1 MRKHR
6 RNILRTIGTAALCAA
21 FILPAAIPA
30 NASARANA
38 SIRENVSVRSNALV
52 RANASIRTEAGS
64 IQIQNLS
71 SRAEGLTRDG
81 RDLTRIQISVGD
93 GQETPVFRAGE
104 KAQLQ
109 ISVKNSGNTDAQNVR
124 IAPVIQNEA
133 DWPFELDKLNYGLE
147 LGTLEAGKQ
156 ADAVW
161 GADNDMLT
169 VKDEVTGKAYKLSFR
184 ITYDDGERAYETER
198 YVFVKTTAKD
208 KPDEEKPS
216 GGKPSD
222 PGASS
227 GEPSGRGD
235 SGQSPAA
242 PDGTGADTGLTSGG
256 FYNSEP
262 IITGGGSAGT
272 NGSVPRVIVTGFSTE
287 PGEVRAGSDF
297 KLVVHLKN
305 TSSHTGVS
313 NMLFD
318 FQAPSSGTEA
328 AAEAPAF
335 LPSSGSSSIYLE
347 SIPAGGTRDIA
358 IDLNARADLVQKPYS
373 ISMSMKYEDGSATQY
388 EAQSSL
394 AIPVKQE
401 ARFEFSK
408 IQIAPD
414 TISVGEEANISCSL
428 YNLGR
433 VKMYN
438 VKARFEG
445 KMIES
450 QEQFIGNLDAGAT
463 GTIDSIVTAKKE
475 TKGGED
481 CKLIL
486 TYEDDAGNVSTAE
499 QKFTMTVLQET
510 VPADMGMLTE
520 EIPEEGGAPVGL
532 IAAVILISAAG
543 ITGAAIFI
551 KSSKGKL
558 REAEEEELFDE
569 VERLTEDEH

>member
-1 MRKHR
+1 MTKHR

-21 FILPAAIPA
+21 FILPAAIPV
-30 NASARANA
+30 NAWGGA
-38 SIRENVSVRSNALV
+38 NVSV
-52 RANASIRTEAGS
+52 RANASV
-64 IQIQNLS
+64 
-71 SRAEGLTRDG
+71 RAEGGPVRIQKMSAQAESLTREG
-81 RDLTRIQISVGD
+81 MDLARIQLSVGD

-104 KAQLQ
+104 KARLQ
-109 ISVKNSGNTDAQNVR
+109 ISVKNSGNMDAQNVR

-133 DWPFELDKLNYGLE
+133 DWPFELDKLNYELG
-147 LGTLEAGKQ
+147 LGTLGAGKQ

-161 GADNDMLT
+161 GSDNDMLT
-169 VKDEVTGKAYKLSFR
+169 VKDDVTGKAYKLSFR

-222 PGASS
+222 PGVSS
-227 GEPSGRGD
+227 GEPSGGD
-235 SGQSPAA
+235 NSGQSPAA
-242 PDGTGADTGLTSGG
+242 PAGTGADTGLTSGG

-262 IITGGGSAGT
+262 VIAGGSTSGT

-335 LPSSGSSSIYLE
+335 LPSSGSSSVYLE

-414 TISVGEEANISCSL
+414 TVSVGEEANISCSL

-499 QKFTMTVLQET
+499 QKFTMTVLKET
-510 VPADMGMLTE
+510 MPVDMGMLTE
-520 EIPEEGGAPVGL
+520 EIPQEGGVPVGL
-532 IAAVILISAAG
+532 IAAVIIVAAAG
-543 ITGAAIFI
+543 ITVAAILM
-551 KSSKGKL
+551 KRRKTKL

>member
-30 NASARANA
+30 NASAR
-38 SIRENVSVRSNALV
+38 ETVSVRQ
-52 RANASIRTEAGS
+52 NASVRGGTSIGAEAGS
-64 IQIQNLS
+64 IRIQNLS
-71 SRAEGLTRDG
+71 SRAEGLIQDG

-104 KAQLQ
+104 KARLQ
-109 ISVKNSGNTDAQNVR
+109 ISVKNSGNMDAQNVR

-133 DWPFELDKLNYGLE
+133 DWPFELDKLNYELE
-147 LGTLEAGKQ
+147 LGTLGAGKQ

-169 VKDEVTGKAYKLSFR
+169 VKDDVTGKAYKLSFR

-222 PGASS
+222 TGASS
-227 GEPSGRGD
+227 GEPSGGD
-235 SGQSPAA
+235 NSGQSPAGTL
-242 PDGTGADTGLTSGG
+242 PSDGTGADTGLTSGG

-414 TISVGEEANISCSL
+414 TVSVGEEANISCSL

-499 QKFTMTVLQET
+499 QKFTMTVLEET

-520 EIPEEGGAPVGL
+520 EMPEEGGAPVGMIAVVL
-532 IAAVILISAAG
+532 IIAAAG
-543 ITGAAIFI
+543 IAGAAILI
-551 KSSKGKL
+551 KRRKTKL